1 MRCKNC
7 HTVMMET
14 DSHCPGCRAPVE
26 RATAGAPD
34 SVAEKPNGLW
44 MLLPLFGGALG
55 GLAYAAATHG
65 QGTVSP
71 GRPTR
76 TAGGASGPS
85 PVRWVVGLLFIV
97 GGGLLLMLAGAR
109 VFDTMKI
116 VQRDPTEV
124 TSAELL
130 QNEFIEAPPSWLIY
144 TFAESKPTS
153 QSVTRRRLGNGGEVQ
168 ARCILVRVEEYWLVA
183 TVANGFEGN
192 DLVGRIVPIDSP
204 SAQNL
209 IERVRRQDTDSTVKV
224 LPYEFNAVEGCLSD
238 QQVRYLAAGW
248 IAGFGLMGI
257 LTGLVLIRGSRRPAP
272 SSLELPAANWA
283 KQAMSKS

>member
-7 HTVMMET
+7 HTVMMDT
-14 DSHCPGCRAPVE
+14 DTHCPSCHASVE
-26 RATAGAPD
+26 SATAAAPD
-34 SVAEKPNGLW
+34 SVGEKPNGLW

-65 QGTVSP
+65 QGTVSR
-71 GRPTR
+71 GASTR
-76 TAGGASGPS
+76 TAGAGGPS

-97 GGGLLLMLAGAR
+97 GGGLLLMLAGAQA
-109 VFDTMKI
+109 FDTLKI
-116 VQRDPTEV
+116 VRREPKTV
-124 TSAELL
+124 AFAELL
-130 QNEFIEAPPSWLIY
+130 QNEFVESPPGWLLY

-153 QSVTRRRLGNGGEVQ
+153 QTVTRRRLGNGGEVQ
-168 ARCILVRVEEYWLVA
+168 ARCILVRVEQYWLVA

-192 DLVGRIVPIDSP
+192 DLIGRIVPIDSP

-209 IERVRRQDTDSTVKV
+209 IERVRRQDVDNTVKL
-224 LPYEFNAVEGCLSD
+224 LPYEFNAIEGCLSD
-238 QQVRYLAAGW
+238 QQVRYLAASW
-248 IAGFGLMGI
+248 IGGFGLVGMLI
-257 LTGLVLIRGSRRPAP
+257 GLVLFRGVRRPAP